1 MKRIVILCIT
11 GMMVLSLLLSG
22 CTQKITTI
30 RVATDATWPP
40 FENVNEQTK
49 QIEGLDIDLF
59 NAIAAKEGLQPN
71 YIKVDFDPLLAGLAL
86 CQYDVAIS
94 SITITDERKKDMNF
108 SEPYFAAGQI
118 LTVRK
123 DESGI
128 TGIES
133 LAGKVIG
140 AQIATTGA
148 DEAKKIQGASVKT
161 YDDVDQ
167 AIVDLLNGQLDA
179 VIADNP
185 LALGY
190 VARNSELLKTAGPVF
205 TNESYGIAVCKKN
218 TNLLARINKGLELV
232 KSEGLIDQLTQKWI
246 TSAGK

>member
-1 MKRIVILCIT
+1 MRRFFVPGITIGLILC
-11 GMMVLSLLLSG
+11 VFLSG
-22 CTQKITTI
+22 CAQKAVPI

-40 FENVNEQTK
+40 FEYVNDQTNK
-49 QIEGLDIDLF
+49 IEGLDIDLF
-59 NAIAAKEGLQPN
+59 SAIAAKEGLQVN
-71 YIKVDFDPLLAGLAL
+71 YIKVDFDPLLAGIAL

-94 SITITDERKKDMNF
+94 SITINDERKKDMNF
-108 SEPYFAAGQI
+108 SDPYFAAGQV

-123 DESGI
+123 DNSAI
-128 TGIES
+128 TGKDS
-133 LAGKVIG
+133 LVGKNVG

-167 AIVDLLNGQLDA
+167 AIKDLLNGQLDA

-190 VARNSELLKTAGPVF
+190 VAKNPDLLKTAGPVF

-218 TNLLARINKGLELV
+218 SNLLAKINKGLAAV
-232 KSEGLIDQLTQKWI
+232 KSEGLIDQLTQKWL

>member
-1 MKRIVILCIT
+1 MRRLSVLCII
-11 GMMVLSLLLSG
+11 GMIVLSLFLSG
-22 CTQKITTI
+22 CAQKITTI

-94 SITITDERKKDMNF
+94 SITITEERKKDMNF
-108 SEPYFAAGQI
+108 SDPYFAAGQI

-128 TGIES
+128 TGIDS

-148 DEAKKIQGASVKT
+148 DEARKIQGASVKT

-167 AIVDLLNGQLDA
+167 AIIDLLNGQLDA

-190 VARNSELLKTAGPVF
+190 IARNPDLLKTAGSVF

-218 TNLLARINKGLELV
+218 TNLLARINKGLALV